1 MRSAQ
6 PNHLAIN
13 ILPQD
18 PFYETPVG
26 RVMAWASTV
35 GRYLV
40 IFTELVVII
49 SFASRF
55 KLDRDLTD
63 LNSAVLQK
71 SQIVDSYGELE
82 KDVRVTQIKTGYVVQ
97 QKDGYSSIDI
107 LDTVTRSLP
116 YDVVLT
122 TLQVFSQEIQ
132 ITGIALTPEALAQM
146 VRNLQTQ
153 PTIANL
159 FVDQIKSNSQG
170 GAGLEFIIHMQLKQ
184 KPGVARSGTTK

>member
-1 MRSAQ
+1 
-6 PNHLAIN
+6 
-13 ILPQD
+13 
-18 PFYETPVG
+18 
-26 RVMAWASTV
+26 MAWASTV

-97 QKDGYSSIDI
+97 QKDGYSSIDV